1 MTKTDYNFLF
11 LGGRN
16 NSYAFVTDNQISY
29 EVKFKDSSYL
39 FDGRL
44 EFPVIAFEFI
54 LEIEENPDSVR
65 PPLDAKIP
73 YTVAAIFRDFFAKN
87 DEQVIIYICDSSDSR
102 QAIRR
107 RKFNQWVELFKGNE
121 FLKIDA
127 EIVESSKITYYNSLI
142 LKTNHPNRQT
152 IIDVF
157 ISLADE
163 QEK

>member
-1 MTKTDYNFLF
+1 MDKYDYIYV
-11 LGGRN
+11 GGEN
-16 NSYAFVTDNQISY
+16 NSFYFITDNKIVY
-29 EVKFKDSSYL
+29 EIKFKDSSYL

-44 EFPVIAFEFI
+44 EFPIVAFEFV
-54 LEIEENPDSVR
+54 LEIEENPDNVR
-65 PPLDAKIP
+65 PPLDNKIP

-87 DEQVIIYICDSSDSR
+87 DEQIIIYICDSSDAK

-107 RKFNQWVELFKGNE
+107 RKFNQWVEFFKGNE
-121 FLKIDA
+121 FLKIDL
-127 EIVESSKITYYNSLI
+127 EIEESSKITYYNSLI
-142 LKTNHPNRQT
+142 LRTNHPNRQI